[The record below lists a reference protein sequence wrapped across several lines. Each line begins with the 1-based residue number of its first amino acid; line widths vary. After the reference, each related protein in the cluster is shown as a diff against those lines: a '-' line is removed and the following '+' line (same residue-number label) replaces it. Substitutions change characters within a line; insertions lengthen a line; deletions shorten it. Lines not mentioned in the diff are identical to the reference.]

1 MQNLNEMLIMQAE
14 TISLQAKTIQKQH
27 QLIAEL
33 INAVEEQDLDNIDDI
48 KAVSTYLD
56 GTSINER

>member
-14 TISLQAKTIQKQH
+14 TISLQAKTIQKQN

-33 INAVEEQDLDNIDDI
+33 INAGEEQYLDNIDDI

>member
-14 TISLQAKTIQKQH
+14 TISLQAKTIQKQN
-27 QLIAEL
+27 QLIVEL
-33 INAVEEQDLDNIDDI
+33 INAGEEQDLDNIDDI

-56 GTSINER
+56 GTPINER